1 MTRIWGPPHHA
12 QSKASELARDI
23 SSLGTIWG
31 RPGRMVSWVLGR
43 CQGLGGTLFPGL
55 CVLLTALSILAV
67 QSGGLFRFVWIK
79 ITVVILAV
87 LFGVLSPAGA
97 AVPRLLK
104 VFLAASAG
112 WIFLAMALAGD
123 SWPSLVGRWPRYEG
137 LLTISL
143 YLAAF
148 VVGAKVLGG
157 NRSVPRWRA
166 LRFSL
171 AAVALPLLIV
181 SIMESFGLRPLGG
194 GLDVRPGATL
204 GNATDQGLIGIM
216 IAGVLSA
223 QVSCERGWQLW
234 LGRAGLAAAATVVV
248 LSGSRAALAGLALVA
263 ILGAVLWARGRSRSP
278 LVTVLGPCV
287 TVTGLALIVLIV
299 PPTRERLLGTAT
311 VDGRWLLWDRSLALV
326 RDNLWFGVG
335 PSNFV
340 DALPPYLNDVWASSV
355 GDSFP
360 TDSPHNWILQSL
372 AAGGIPLLLLVLGC
386 TAAAAWCFYGR
397 LREVPDP
404 DLRRQL
410 LVGGVAV
417 VAYALALLTHFTS
430 IGTTA
435 LAVLLCGGLVGRD
448 RDASTVGSAGPARMP
463 PKLAVTG
470 PFVQRLGGIV
480 FVCGCLSVAV
490 PATLAEWSMGAGAEA
505 ARTGEVEKA
514 EQSFR
519 VSRSLRPWDSDTALL
534 AAQAFAGP
542 ATTGNQSAAQHAVEW
557 GRLALDA
564 TPHSH
569 EAGLALA
576 VGLIYSGEMGD
587 AKELLDR
594 LLSEAPSST
603 SLYIQRGVANY
614 GLGRPAESI
623 RDLQK
628 AASLDPALEEPWR
641 ILSAIYERLGDT
653 AAAQAARERVNALN
667 S

>member
-1 MTRIWGPPHHA
+1 MI
-12 QSKASELARDI
+12 
-23 SSLGTIWG
+23 
-31 RPGRMVSWVLGR
+31 
-43 CQGLGGTLFPGL
+43 F
-55 CVLLTALSILAV
+55 
-67 QSGGLFRFVWIK
+67 
-79 ITVVILAV
+79 AV

-97 AVPRLLK
+97 AVPRMLK
-104 VFLAASAG
+104 VFMASLVV
-112 WIFLAMALAGD
+112 WILLAMALAGS

-137 LLTISL
+137 LLTIGV
-143 YLAAF
+143 YLAVF

-157 NRSVPRWRA
+157 NRSVPRWRV
-166 LRFSL
+166 LRLSL

-223 QVSCERGWQLW
+223 QISHERGWQLW
-234 LGRAGLAAAATVVV
+234 LGRAGLVAAATVVV
-248 LSGSRAALAGLALVA
+248 LSGSRAALAGLAMVA
-263 ILGAVLWARGRSRSP
+263 IWGAVLWTRGRSRSP
-278 LVTVLGPCV
+278 LMTVLGPCFSV
-287 TVTGLALIVLIV
+287 AGLALIVLIV
-299 PPTRERLLGTAT
+299 PATRERLFATGT

-326 RDNLWFGVG
+326 RDHLWFGVG

-340 DALPPYLNDVWASSV
+340 DALPPYLNDAWASRV

-372 AAGGIPLLLLVLGC
+372 TAGGIPLLLLVLGC
-386 TAAAAWCFYGR
+386 AAAAAWCFYGR

-430 IGTTA
+430 IGTIA
-435 LAVLLCGGLVGRD
+435 LAALLCGGLVGRD
-448 RDASTVGSAGPARMP
+448 RDASAVGSAGPAGMP
-463 PKLAVTG
+463 PKLSRTG
-470 PFVQRLGGIV
+470 PLVQRIGGIV
-480 FVCGCLSVAV
+480 FVCGCLAVAI
-490 PATLAEWSMGAGAEA
+490 PATLAEWSMGAGAQA
-505 ARTGEVEKA
+505 ARKGEVEQA
-514 EQSFR
+514 EQAFQL
-519 VSRSLRPWDSDTALL
+519 SRSLRPWDSDTALL

-542 ATTGNQSAAQHAVEW
+542 ATTGDQSAAQHAVEW

-564 TPHSH
+564 TPRSH

-576 VGLIYSGEMGD
+576 VGLIYNGEMGD

-594 LLSEAPSST
+594 LLSEAPSSPN
-603 SLYIQRGVANY
+603 LYIQRGVANY
-614 GLGRPAESI
+614 GLGHPAESI
-623 RDLQK
+623 NDLQK
-628 AASLDPALEEPWR
+628 AAALDPALEEPWR
-641 ILSAIYERLGDT
+641 ILSAIYERLGD
-653 AAAQAARERVNALN
+653 AEAAQAARERVNALG